1 MFLQSLR
8 TDRYSLRHSSFP
20 YFLNAAVFVKG
31 AQKVKPGANSIAVW
45 VPLCW
50 LNPVC
55 HPLHESK
62 SPCKPTASSAS
73 TARNQSTPQPTR
85 PGAPAPSGEPP
96 AQNADPTSP
105 GPTPRTRAA
114 RAAKPPPSPAKRGR
128 QGPVQIG
135 SKRRDCCEF
144 HLRPS
149 HHRPH
154 PHAPKP
160 K

>member
-1 MFLQSLR
+1 MKVRSKKQKTMFLQSLR
-8 TDRYSLRHSSFP
+8 TDRYSVRHSSFP

-55 HPLHESK
+55 HPWHESK

-96 AQNADPTSP
+96 AQNADPTP
-105 GPTPRTRAA
+105 PRPDASNRSSTGSETTT
-114 RAAKPPPSPAKRGR
+114 KSSKTNR

-135 SKRRDCCEF
+135 SKHRDC
-144 HLRPS
+144 
-149 HHRPH
+149 
-154 PHAPKP
+154 
-160 K
+160 

>member
-8 TDRYSLRHSSFP
+8 TDRYSVRHSSFP

-55 HPLHESK
+55 HPWHESK

-85 PGAPAPSGEPP
+85 PGAPAPSGEHPCP
-96 AQNADPTSP
+96 KRRSNTPQARRLKPEQHGQPNHHQVQQNKPTRTCADWKQTPGLLRLPIETKPSPTTPARAQN
-105 GPTPRTRAA
+105 
-114 RAAKPPPSPAKRGR
+114 
-128 QGPVQIG
+128 
-135 SKRRDCCEF
+135 
-144 HLRPS
+144 
-149 HHRPH
+149 
-154 PHAPKP
+154 
-160 K
+160 